1 MRLTTAVWTACLA
14 GLLLAGMGGAAA
26 TGGGDP
32 FAFFYGV
39 ATLDRSDRD
48 KLDRR
53 DVIVRILPARP
64 GQIGVFAAS
73 RLEASPD
80 ALVAWTQAIAELKKS
95 PFVPAIRRFSEPPVP
110 EDLDGLWLD
119 ETDLEDIRKCRQ
131 GHCDVKLTAD
141 EIEWMRAA
149 IASGGAAWTEAVQS
163 EFHRVVLA
171 RLEAYRESVPDIAAS
186 LIGYPDIDLTDS
198 ESFYYWSKE
207 RYGTVKPV
215 VAVTHVT
222 IIRPGGRGRPA
233 VLVLGKEVFATHYR
247 NGSLG
252 MTAVVRDHVRDVSYL
267 VYVNRSQVD
276 VLGGLFG
283 GLRRKLIE
291 GRIKSESAQ
300 LLARV
305 RDRLESGE
313 PPP

>member
-1 MRLTTAVWTACLA
+1 M
-14 GLLLAGMGGAAA
+14 
-26 TGGGDP
+26 GGGDP
-32 FAFFYGV
+32 FAFFDSV

-53 DVIVRILPARP
+53 DVIVRILPARA

-73 RLEASPD
+73 RLEAPPD
-80 ALVAWTQAIAELKKS
+80 ALVAWTQAIAELKKG

-110 EDLDGLWLD
+110 EDLDGLRLD
-119 ETDLEDIRKCRQ
+119 EVDLEDIRKCRP
-131 GHCDVKLTAD
+131 GRCDVKLTAD

-171 RLEAYRESVPDIAAS
+171 RLEAYRESVPDVAAS
-186 LIGYPDIDLTDS
+186 LTGYPDVDLTDS

-207 RYGTVKPV
+207 RYSTGKPV

-222 IIRPGGRGRPA
+222 IIRPGVPGRPE
-233 VLVLGKEVFATHYR
+233 VVVLGKQVFATHYR
-247 NGSLG
+247 NASLG
-252 MTAVVRDHVRDVSYL
+252 MTAVVRDDVRDVRYL

-276 VLGGLFG
+276 VLGGVLG
-283 GLRRKLIE
+283 GIKRKLIE
-291 GRIKSESAQ
+291 GRIKSESSD

-305 RDRLESGE
+305 RGRLESGE